1 MYVKIFVCL
10 CLCAFLFHVL
20 LYFSV
25 ILQMWVRPDSYPWH
39 DHIPRGA
46 LTLGHTWEERHVSPF
61 RMRWVLRFHMR
72 LLRGP
77 SQLDGLVP
85 PRDGDDL
92 QMLGGGLYQS
102 LQHGPGGHLSSFS
115 VLICKTGI
123 TQQHPEISWRTWT
136 IRCQNIFIKYLRQG
150 DTGTWGEKKTHLW
163 NVHGSSRLLFVIS
176 EKGEPT
182 LLQ

>member
-1 MYVKIFVCL
+1 
-10 CLCAFLFHVL
+10 
-20 LYFSV
+20 
-25 ILQMWVRPDSYPWH
+25 MWVRPDSNPLH

-46 LTLGHTWEERHVSPF
+46 LTLGHAWEERHVSPF
-61 RMRWVLRFHMR
+61 RLLCHKRGLSWVLRFHMR
-72 LLRGP
+72 LFRGP

-123 TQQHPEISWRTWT
+123 TQQHTEISWRTWT

-150 DTGTWGEKKTHLW
+150 DTGTWRKKKNSSVKCSWQFKAIIRNLW
-163 NVHGSSRLLFVIS
+163 KRRTNSATIASVAEDDKGNSSTAN
-176 EKGEPT
+176 GG
-182 LLQ
+182 